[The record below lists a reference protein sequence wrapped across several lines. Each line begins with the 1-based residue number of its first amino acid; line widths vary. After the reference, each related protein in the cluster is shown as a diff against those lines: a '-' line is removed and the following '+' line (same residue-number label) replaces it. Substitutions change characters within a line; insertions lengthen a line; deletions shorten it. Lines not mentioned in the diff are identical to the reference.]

1 MSNLSPA
8 NLTSHQMLS
17 VGDNSVGPFTVNNIN
32 GANYNQNPAML
43 PSSKILIPPHASAGT
58 KSNCA
63 AAAGKFVRYK
73 SLAGGNKISRKSNMK
88 GGKKLSLNP
97 ANCKGDVNH
106 RHHALGTY
114 DNGPVP
120 RPLEIKVGG
129 KRRRHTM
136 KKRKS
141 MRKHKKHAKRH
152 HKRSRK
158 MHKKHKKHT
167 RKHKRHHKKHSR
179 KHKKHTRKHKRH
191 SRRHHRR
198 MRGGKVGGPQPFSN
212 VPMTFGYSANL
223 KHLKPSM
230 SAIAS
235 PVPIKAYDNCGKV
248 SRS

>member
-17 VGDNSVGPFTVNNIN
+17 VSDNSVGPFTVDNIN
-32 GANYNQNPAML
+32 GANYNQNPTML
-43 PSSKILIPPHASAGT
+43 PSNEILIPPHASAGT

-73 SLAGGNKISRKSNMK
+73 SLIGGNKISRKSNMNGGMKLNAAPGGDEPNPRHNAGPRTYDPLK
-88 GGKKLSLNP
+88 GGKK
-97 ANCKGDVNH
+97 
-106 RHHALGTY
+106 
-114 DNGPVP
+114 
-120 RPLEIKVGG
+120 
-129 KRRRHTM
+129 RRKHTM

-167 RKHKRHHKKHSR
+167 RKHKKHHKKHSR
-179 KHKKHTRKHKRH
+179 KHKKHSRKHKKH
-191 SRRHHRR
+191 SRRRHRR

-212 VPMTFGYSANL
+212 VPMSFGYSANL

>member
-1 MSNLSPA
+1 MTSLSPA

-17 VGDNSVGPFTVNNIN
+17 VSDNSVGPFTVNNIN

-43 PSSKILIPPHASAGT
+43 PSNKILIPPHASAGT

-73 SLAGGNKISRKSNMK
+73 SLSGGNKISTNSKMK
-88 GGKKLSLNP
+88 GGNKLSTAP
-97 ANCKGDVNH
+97 QHCDSANH
-106 RHHALGTY
+106 RHAAFGTY
-114 DNGPVP
+114 NNGDVK
-120 RPLEIKVGG
+120 RPLAIKGG
-129 KRRRHTM
+129 KRHRHTM

-191 SRRHHRR
+191 SRRHHRQ
-198 MRGGKVGGPQPFSN
+198 MRGGKQPFSN
-212 VPMTFGYSANL
+212 VPMSFGYSANL

-230 SAIAS
+230 SAIAN
-235 PVPIKAYDNCGKV
+235 PVPINSYDNCGKV

>member
-1 MSNLSPA
+1 MSSLSPA

-17 VGDNSVGPFTVNNIN
+17 VSDNSVGPFTVDNIN
-32 GANYNQNPAML
+32 GANYNQDPSML
-43 PSSKILIPPHASAGT
+43 PNNKILIPPHASAGT

-73 SLAGGNKISRKSNMK
+73 SLAGGNKISCNSNMK
-88 GGKKLSLNP
+88 GGKKLSLDP
-97 ANCKGDVNH
+97 ANCNGDVNH
-106 RHHALGTY
+106 RHNALGTY
-114 DNGPVP
+114 DNSPVP
-120 RPLEIKVGG
+120 RPLEIKGG

-198 MRGGKVGGPQPFSN
+198 MRGGKVGARQPFSN

>member
-1 MSNLSPA
+1 MLSLNPQS
-8 NLTSHQMLS
+8 LTSTEMMP
-17 VGDNSVGPFTVNNIN
+17 VGEYSVGPFTVKNVNS
-32 GANYNQNPAML
+32 ANYNQNPSML
-43 PSSKILIPPHASAGT
+43 PSNKILIRKNAYAGT

-63 AAAGKFVRYK
+63 AAKGKFVPYK
-73 SLAGGNKISRKSNMK
+73 SMKGGNKISTNSKMN
-88 GGKKLSLNP
+88 GGNKLSTAP
-97 ANCKGDVNH
+97 EHCDGANH
-106 RHHALGTY
+106 RHAAFGTY
-114 DNGPVP
+114 KHKLN
-120 RPLEIKVGG
+120 GG
-129 KRRRHTM
+129 KRRKHTM

-152 HKRSRK
+152 HKRSRR

-167 RKHKRHHKKHSR
+167 RKHKKHHKKHSR

-223 KHLKPSM
+223 RHLKPSM
-230 SAIAS
+230 SAVAS

-248 SRS
+248 ARS

>member
-1 MSNLSPA
+1 MTSLSPA

-17 VGDNSVGPFTVNNIN
+17 VSDNSVGPFTVDNIN
-32 GANYNQNPAML
+32 GANYNQNPTML

-63 AAAGKFVRYK
+63 AAAGKFVSYK
-73 SLAGGNKISRKSNMK
+73 ALAGGNKISRKSNMK
-88 GGKKLSLNP
+88 GGKKLSLEP

-120 RPLEIKVGG
+120 RPLEIKGG

-167 RKHKRHHKKHSR
+167 RKHKRHHKKHTR